1 MVTESKHPVK
11 KNKARK
17 RTLAFALGGG
27 GARGALQAGA
37 LRALLEAGIRPDL
50 LVGTSIGAVN
60 AVFLAMH
67 GFTSKSLDDLKIS
80 WFAAAKADLFPASTA
95 WLTLRVFLNRAHARP
110 YQRLKDFFISQGIT
124 PDLRFG
130 DLPHTPVILVSAD
143 LNNRQPVYYGNDP
156 KQFVLDGLLASSA
169 LPPWVHPIESEGR
182 FLMDGGAVSN
192 LPIEPAIA
200 YGATEVIALG
210 LSNPD
215 EIDPNA
221 HGFGPFWTKYLY
233 AIEARQISL
242 ELQLA
247 QAKGVP
253 VHVINLKTESPVPAW
268 DFSRTQFLLD
278 DGYRQMKLALNSGE
292 IPVSSQTESW
302 LAPLKRLIPF
312 WNKPS

>member
-1 MVTESKHPVK
+1 M
-11 KNKARK
+11 RK
-17 RTLAFALGGG
+17 LAFALGGG
-27 GARGALQAGA
+27 GARGALQSGA
-37 LRALLEAGIRPDL
+37 LRALFDAGIQPDII
-50 LVGTSIGAVN
+50 VGTSIGAVN

-67 GFTSKSLDDLKIS
+67 GFNLKSLDDLDIS

-95 WLTLRVFLNRAHARP
+95 WLTMRVFFNRFRAHP
-110 YQRLKDFFISQGIT
+110 YQRLRDFYISQGVT

-130 DLPHTPVILVSAD
+130 DLPHFPVILVSAD
-143 LNNRQPVYYGNDP
+143 LNSRQPVYYGNDP
-156 KQFVLDGLLASSA
+156 QTSVLDGLLASSA

-182 FLMDGGAVSN
+182 FLIDGGAVSN

-200 YGATEVIALG
+200 HGATEVIALG

-242 ELQLA
+242 EMELA

-253 VHVINLKTESPVPAW
+253 VSMVNLKTESPVPAW

-278 DGYRQMKLALNSGE
+278 DGYRQMKQALESGF
-292 IPVSSQTESW
+292 IPRHPKGW
-302 LAPLKRLIPF
+302 LPQIKTWFGSVLGNHAR
-312 WNKPS
+312 